1 MDDNIKIILE
11 DYSDKFRDYGK
22 YIKSNDWSKK
32 GEYDGWDLENT
43 IVSDILANLSQFK
56 NEINTN
62 VYPKKIQ
69 EFFNKSIDIV
79 NTHVNRTSNYLEEF
93 KWSTK
98 YESDIRNIN
107 SKIEVIE
114 SDGYISKKDEKL
126 LKELKVSLELLKT
139 QVKKDMVT
147 QSEIF
152 TKNNKIK
159 LNLSKLNIE
168 DGSSEKVIKSLQLFH
183 SDKKATLYMR
193 DFLCKHIPA
202 MKERVNNLGINF
214 NASVINPS
222 TSNELLINMN
232 PKDIPPYDKTKH
244 FFEQPKSTIEF
255 WEEERR
261 KNVNGITVGGYF
273 IHPWLYFHLNSF
285 KIPNAEDSSSEPVY
299 PDFRDNEYFFT
310 EMLKLAEEDG
320 RKALLLYGSRR
331 ISKSVCAT
339 SYLMFKL
346 YTILNASCKA
356 VGFTREPD
364 LESIVTYM
372 NVANT
377 NMHPALNINANN
389 MDFDS
394 GVKLGVKRT
403 AQERLDYAELSFVNL
418 EGGTKKSATQKTAGG
433 TPNGFLFD
441 EIGKGSCIKPWLSA
455 IPSFVKKDGRWRT
468 IPLLAGCVCAGTKVY
483 NHKGELINI
492 EDLKKEEGILGFDK
506 NNQQLSKEPITWMQP
521 PSEKPCYRIT
531 TRKGHQLECS
541 YEHPILVRHRNK
553 RELKD
558 GKRVRKIEFIPT
570 ENLKVG
576 QQLVINESVN
586 IWGDIKMW
594 EPRLVG
600 WFIGDGYYGTDV
612 PSITSCDFEINDYID
627 SKFETSI
634 KKKNEITKDGKILK
648 QRRLKGTSKF
658 LRELGIYGQSKGRKT
673 LPKDVYKYDK
683 ESICE
688 LIGGLLD
695 SDGHA
700 SFSDKHASSVCL
712 SFGHENLVKEIMFL
726 LNKIGVHPTYNKK
739 IGKPT
744 KLVPRECEYYV
755 ISISDK
761 RSLNTLYKN
770 VKFSIKYKQDSF
782 EKIIKKLDS
791 KKEQI
796 PLELKNCRLDT
807 IYKIEYI
814 GIKPIYNLTAGST
827 NTYLANNIVTHN
839 TAGEQAVSKDA
850 EKILKNP
857 EQYSVMP
864 MNWDLLE
871 KGVDPEWIT
880 WNKNEKFAMF
890 VPAQLSLEAGAK
902 IKKTFAD
909 FLDLPES
916 SPLNNITIYVTDWEK
931 ATTLFK
937 ERREM
942 LKTDLDL
949 QSAEANSFPI
959 TPEDCYLTPEKNKF
973 PGHKARLRKKL
984 IQQNGED
991 GVRVKLSKNYSTNL
1005 IEVHLTDEPTI
1016 TEYPYKGGNFDAP
1029 IVLLEVL
1036 DEGYEPNLGL
1046 YCMGFDDVKHDKSDG
1061 DSVISATIIK
1071 RSYEGGEWSNRIVAW
1086 YDSRP
1091 EKKDYYRNLFLL
1103 MKYYNCRVLAENE
1116 DNGYLEY
1123 LEDLD
1128 MRNGTNHVNTHM
1140 SEGVGLASEDNLNR
1154 NHNRKFGWSPTGNNI
1169 YHLEQKIVMYT
1180 KQDGVVIGGIEDLE
1194 GIDLINHP
1202 MLLEEL
1208 YMYKK
1213 DQNADRIRSFGLAL
1227 TLAQYYDKT
1236 YQYLQKKRLFRDE
1249 DRKDKPK
1256 KIRITKNGFT
1266 DNSRLRQF

>member
-1 MDDNIKIILE
+1 MDENIKIILD

-43 IVSDILANLSQFK
+43 IVSDILANLAQFK

-69 EFFNKSIDIV
+69 DFFNKSIDIV
-79 NTHVNRTSNYLEEF
+79 NTHVNRTSTYLEEF

-98 YESDIRNIN
+98 YEAEIRNLT
-107 SKIEVIE
+107 SQIEVIE
-114 SDGYISKKDEKL
+114 SDGYVSKKDEKF
-126 LKELKVSLELLKT
+126 LKELKVSLEIIKT

-168 DGSSEKVIKSLQLFH
+168 DGSSEKITKSLELFH

-214 NASVINPS
+214 DASVINPA

-285 KIPNAEDSSSEPVY
+285 KIANAEDVGSEPVH
-299 PDFRDNEYFFT
+299 PDFRDNEYFFV

-331 ISKSVCAT
+331 ISKTTVT
-339 SYLMFKL
+339 SSYIMHKL

-364 LESIVTYM
+364 LDAIISYI

-389 MDFDS
+389 MDFDA

-403 AQERLDYAELSFVNL
+403 AQERLDYANLSFVNL

-441 EIGKGSCIKPWLSA
+441 EIGKGACIKPWLSA
-455 IPSFVKKDGRWRT
+455 VPSFVNKKGKWRT
-468 IPLLAGCVCAGTKVY
+468 VPLLSG
-483 NHKGELINI
+483 
-492 EDLKKEEGILGFDK
+492 
-506 NNQQLSKEPITWMQP
+506 
-521 PSEKPCYRIT
+521 
-531 TRKGHQLECS
+531 
-541 YEHPILVRHRNK
+541 
-553 RELKD
+553 
-558 GKRVRKIEFIPT
+558 
-570 ENLKVG
+570 
-576 QQLVINESVN
+576 
-586 IWGDIKMW
+586 
-594 EPRLVG
+594 
-600 WFIGDGYYGTDV
+600 
-612 PSITSCDFEINDYID
+612 
-627 SKFETSI
+627 
-634 KKKNEITKDGKILK
+634 
-648 QRRLKGTSKF
+648 
-658 LRELGIYGQSKGRKT
+658 
-673 LPKDVYKYDK
+673 
-683 ESICE
+683 
-688 LIGGLLD
+688 
-695 SDGHA
+695 
-700 SFSDKHASSVCL
+700 
-712 SFGHENLVKEIMFL
+712 
-726 LNKIGVHPTYNKK
+726 
-739 IGKPT
+739 
-744 KLVPRECEYYV
+744 
-755 ISISDK
+755 
-761 RSLNTLYKN
+761 
-770 VKFSIKYKQDSF
+770 
-782 EKIIKKLDS
+782 
-791 KKEQI
+791 
-796 PLELKNCRLDT
+796 
-807 IYKIEYI
+807 
-814 GIKPIYNLTAGST
+814 
-827 NTYLANNIVTHN
+827 

-850 EKILKNP
+850 ELILKNP
-857 EQYSVMP
+857 EKYHVMP

-871 KGVDPEWIT
+871 RGVDPEWIT
-880 WNKNEKFAMF
+880 WNKSENFAMF
-890 VPAQLSLEAGAK
+890 VPAQLSLEAGVK
-902 IKKTFAD
+902 IEKTFAE
-909 FLDLPES
+909 FLDLPET
-916 SPLNNITIYVTDWEK
+916 SPLNNIKMYVTDWEV

-937 ERREM
+937 DRRER
-942 LKTDLDL
+942 LKGDLDL

-973 PGHKARLRKKL
+973 PGHKARIRKKL
-984 IQQNGED
+984 ILQNGED
-991 GVRVKLSKNYSTNL
+991 GVKVKLTKNYSTNA
-1005 IEVHLTDEPTI
+1005 IEVHLTDDPTI
-1016 TEYPYKGGNFDAP
+1016 TEYPYRGGNFDAP
-1029 IVLLEVL
+1029 IVMLEIL
-1036 DEGYEPNLGL
+1036 EEGYEPTLGL

-1061 DSVISATIIK
+1061 DSVISATIYK
-1071 RSYEGGEWSNRIVAW
+1071 RSFEGGEWANRIVAW

-1140 SEGVGLASEDNLNR
+1140 SEGVGLASEDNLHR

-1180 KQDGVVIGGIEDLE
+1180 KQDGVVIGNVEDLE

-1208 YMYKK
+1208 YLYKK
-1213 DQNADRIRSFGLAL
+1213 EQNADRIRSFGLAL

-1236 YQYLQKKRLFRDE
+1236 YQYQQKKKVFRDE
-1249 DRKDKPK
+1249 DRKDKPRR
-1256 KIRITKNGFT
+1256 IRITKNGLT
-1266 DNSRLRQF
+1266 DNSKLRQF